1 MYGASADI
9 RSNGGIGSGKCIPF
23 QNQNLPSSSWRP
35 FLAEQHIVRVHVLPA
50 LGAGRRLDVEW
61 ADVLLARGVTH

>member
-23 QNQNLPSSSWRP
+23 QNQNLPSSSWRRSS
-35 FLAEQHIVRVHVLPA
+35 LNS
-50 LGAGRRLDVEW
+50 
-61 ADVLLARGVTH
+61 T